1 MGQHSREACQRRAR
15 LCDYWVNSSR
25 ETILDHPLLRDERL
39 GVIRIG
45 QSTRQK
51 RAYYARA
58 EVMHPNG
65 RDVNAVDQDAST

>member
-1 MGQHSREACQRRAR
+1 MGQHSREACQRRAK
-15 LCDYWVNSSR
+15 LCDYWVSSSR
-25 ETILDHPLLRDERL
+25 ETILNYLLLRYERL

-58 EVMHPNG
+58 EVMHPDG
-65 RDVNAVDQDAST
+65 RDVNAVNQDAPA